1 MKMSTRALQSIL
13 VCGAMA
19 FSISGCNDSNSS
31 PSLVTIGGTV
41 TGLSGSVT
49 LVNNGRDSQV
59 VSVDSTFT
67 FPARQGESSPYAVT
81 VLTQPVGQTCIVTNG
96 SGTVGSASVTDV
108 SVVCAANTF
117 SLGGTVSGLS
127 STVILQRA
135 GGEALS
141 ISANGDFAF
150 PTPVAEGSSYAV
162 SVKTQPSG
170 GTCTVTQGSGVV
182 GSSSVTNIAVVCV
195 GNAFAI
201 GGMVSG
207 LIGAVVLQ
215 NNGADTQTISTDG
228 AFTFSSPVTQGN
240 LYAVTV
246 LTQPTDQTCSVG
258 SGTGT
263 MGAAKVTNVAVV
275 CSTNTFSVGGTVS
288 GLAGSFVLQDNGGDA
303 LTISANGTFTFA
315 TPVAQ
320 GSTYAVTIQTQP
332 STQTCTVANGTGTLG
347 AANVSAVSVTCSTNA
362 YSVGGTV
369 SGLSG
374 TVVIQDN
381 GADST
386 ALNTDGSFTFSSS
399 VAEGGTYSITV
410 QTQPV
415 AQSCTVVNGSGTMGG
430 SNVTNVTVA
439 CTTNTTTL
447 SVSATGTI
455 PVNNGSGTLTVTN
468 TGTTYAAYNVYA
480 TLPPGWIAVTQD
492 TSNCSS
498 IAPNG
503 GTCTLTFT
511 SAAPYVA
518 QGGIVINGDNI
529 TSQPTTALAFTIDD
543 YLVFSVDSLT
553 SASVIDTADL
563 ATAQWGTIN
572 IAVGVA
578 AQSLTD
584 GASNTSAITGTVG
597 VAPSAADDCDLST
610 NGGVTVGTWYLPAI
624 CQLEGASE
632 GAGCSAG
639 MANIDSNLFQWG
651 FGGLSNTYYW
661 SSTES
666 GVSSSIGALA
676 QYFSA
681 GGSFQVFGVKFD
693 VFSVRCVRSITY

>member
-1 MKMSTRALQSIL
+1 
-13 VCGAMA
+13 
-19 FSISGCNDSNSS
+19 
-31 PSLVTIGGTV
+31 
-41 TGLSGSVT
+41 
-49 LVNNGRDSQV
+49 
-59 VSVDSTFT
+59 
-67 FPARQGESSPYAVT
+67 
-81 VLTQPVGQTCIVTNG
+81 
-96 SGTVGSASVTDV
+96 VGSASVTDV
-108 SVVCAANTF
+108 SVVCAVNTF
-117 SLGGTVSGLS
+117 TLGGTVSGLS
-127 STVILQRA
+127 GTVILQRA

-150 PTPVAEGSSYAV
+150 PTPVVEGSSYAV

-182 GSSSVTNIAVVCV
+182 GSASVTNIAVVCV

-201 GGMVSG
+201 NGMVSG

-228 AFTFSSPVTQGN
+228 AFTFSTPVTQGKP
-240 LYAVTV
+240 YAVTV

-263 MGAAKVTNVAVV
+263 MGAAKVITVAVV

-288 GLAGSFVLQDNGGDA
+288 GL
-303 LTISANGTFTFA
+303 
-315 TPVAQ
+315 
-320 GSTYAVTIQTQP
+320 
-332 STQTCTVANGTGTLG
+332 
-347 AANVSAVSVTCSTNA
+347 
-362 YSVGGTV
+362 
-369 SGLSG
+369 SG
-374 TVVIQDN
+374 TVVMQDN

-386 ALNTDGSFTFSSS
+386 VLNTDGSFTFSSS
-399 VAEGGTYSITV
+399 VAEGSTYSITV
-410 QTQPV
+410 QTQPA

-468 TGTTYAAYNVYA
+468 TGTTYTAYNVYA
-480 TLPPGWIAVTQD
+480 ALPPGWIAVTQD

-503 GTCTLTFT
+503 GPCTLTFT
-511 SAAPYVA
+511 STAPYVA

-563 ATAQWGTIN
+563 ATAQWGTIG

-624 CQLEGASE
+624 CQLGGASE
-632 GAGCSAG
+632 GAGCPQEWRISTATCSSGASAG
-639 MANIDSNLFQWG
+639 
-651 FGGLSNTYYW
+651 
-661 SSTES
+661 
-666 GVSSSIGALA
+666 
-676 QYFSA
+676 
-681 GGSFQVFGVKFD
+681 
-693 VFSVRCVRSITY
+693 